1 MERRFAD
8 RKQAMMAECAV
19 DPALLE
25 GVLPRLQSFVK
36 PFAETLT
43 VPEQQGHVG
52 DYVAGLCSP
61 VGRKT
66 TETIAYFHNQDR
78 QALQRFI
85 GWVDWDHRPMLAELA
100 VQVGQTLGESD
111 GVLVLDPSAFSKKGT
126 ESVGVQR
133 QWNGRLGKIDNCQV
147 GVYLGYVS
155 RREQALVDV
164 RLFLPESWAHDKQ
177 RRAKCHVPTDVK
189 FATKLELGFAMIEAN
204 RAVLPH
210 TWVVGDDEFGR
221 STAFRRDL
229 RELGERYLLAVPS
242 NTLVRDLKAEPPP
255 YCGHGKRPMAPFVR
269 VDKWGAQLPANAW
282 TRIDVRDGEKGPL
295 EIRIT
300 TRRVLAITER
310 KHSEREEV
318 LVITRRVE
326 DDGTVVHDY
335 WLSNAAP
342 QTPRKE
348 FARAAKARGRIE
360 QCLQRGK
367 SETGLADYE
376 TRSWQGW
383 FHHQTLSLMAT
394 WFLVLEQLRGKK
406 NAGDHAPP
414 TASRHRHNPI
424 QRHRP
429 SRARPT
435 FPRNAGTPRTQRGRT
450 LLPLQKP

>member
-1 MERRFAD
+1 M
-8 RKQAMMAECAV
+8 
-19 DPALLE
+19 
-25 GVLPRLQSFVK
+25 
-36 PFAETLT
+36 LT
-43 VPEQQGHVG
+43 
-52 DYVAGLCSP
+52 
-61 VGRKT
+61 
-66 TETIAYFHNQDR
+66 
-78 QALQRFI
+78 
-85 GWVDWDHRPMLAELA
+85 
-100 VQVGQTLGESD
+100 
-111 GVLVLDPSAFSKKGT
+111 
-126 ESVGVQR
+126 
-133 QWNGRLGKIDNCQV
+133 
-147 GVYLGYVS
+147 
-155 RREQALVDV
+155 
-164 RLFLPESWAHDKQ
+164 
-177 RRAKCHVPTDVK
+177 
-189 FATKLELGFAMIEAN
+189 

-269 VDKWGAQLPANAW
+269 VDKLGAQLPANAW

-295 EIRIT
+295 EIHIT

-310 KHSEREEV
+310 THPEREEV

-414 TASRHRHNPI
+414 TASRNCHNPI
-424 QRHRP
+424 PRHRP

-435 FPRNAGTPRTQRGRT
+435 CPRNAGPPRTQRGRT
-450 LLPLQKP
+450 PLPLQKP

>member
-25 GVLPRLQSFVK
+25 GVLPRLQAFVK

-61 VGRKT
+61 VARKT
-66 TETIAYFHNQDR
+66 TETIAYFHGQNR

-85 GWVDWDHRPMLAELA
+85 GWLDWDHRPMLAELA

-133 QWNGRLGKIDNCQV
+133 QWNGRLGKIDNCQA

-189 FATKLELGFAMIEAN
+189 FATKLKLGFEMIEAN

-229 RELGERYLLAVPS
+229 RELG
-242 NTLVRDLKAEPPP
+242 
-255 YCGHGKRPMAPFVR
+255 
-269 VDKWGAQLPANAW
+269 PA
-282 TRIDVRDGEKGPL
+282 
-295 EIRIT
+295 
-300 TRRVLAITER
+300 
-310 KHSEREEV
+310 
-318 LVITRRVE
+318 
-326 DDGTVVHDY
+326 
-335 WLSNAAP
+335 
-342 QTPRKE
+342 
-348 FARAAKARGRIE
+348 
-360 QCLQRGK
+360 
-367 SETGLADYE
+367 
-376 TRSWQGW
+376 
-383 FHHQTLSLMAT
+383 
-394 WFLVLEQLRGKK
+394 
-406 NAGDHAPP
+406 HAP
-414 TASRHRHNPI
+414 
-424 QRHRP
+424 
-429 SRARPT
+429 RARPRRG
-435 FPRNAGTPRTQRGRT
+435 PRA
-450 LLPLQKP
+450 